1 MALSCNIDRIERNIE
16 SIESKFAKIFKR
28 PKNREDG
35 SDFDDF
41 WTESIVSTQSIFSK
55 IFERTKNYRIDRID
69 RLDRS
74 IDRSYRSMAALLVDA
89 RHEWAFSNGHIPGA
103 VNLPF
108 SFSTTKAHQTF
119 AKTYPK
125 DRRLVLYC
133 GDPACDRSKY
143 LAIKLRDDFGF
154 SRLFIYA
161 DGYQDYL
168 KHAE

>member
-1 MALSCNIDRIERNIE
+1 MALGRNIDRIERNIE

-74 IDRSYRSMAALLVDA
+74 IDRSYRSMTALFSEMPSCLPA
-89 RHEWAFSNGHIPGA
+89 RQNSLSDKARSRETLPSIFFHFYCNGA
-103 VNLPF
+103 NE
-108 SFSTTKAHQTF
+108 T
-119 AKTYPK
+119 
-125 DRRLVLYC
+125 
-133 GDPACDRSKY
+133 
-143 LAIKLRDDFGF
+143 
-154 SRLFIYA
+154 
-161 DGYQDYL
+161 
-168 KHAE
+168 